1 MQTLWQDLRYGAR
14 MLMKRPGMTLAFGIG
29 LNAALFSVVNALIL
43 RPLPYREPDRLAQ
56 LSQRDLPQGVAD
68 IRVSNADFLAWRA
81 RARSFA
87 SLTAHNVHNPA
98 LDTGE
103 GAVDVSGVFVAS
115 NFFATLG
122 ATLQLGR
129 AFTPEEEQPVQ
140 GTSGGAAAVVI
151 ISHQF
156 WQSRLGGRADVIG
169 QTITLEERPHTVVG

>member
-1 MQTLWQDLRYGAR
+1 VI
-14 MLMKRPGMTLAFGIG
+14 TLAVGVG
-29 LNAALFSVVNALIL
+29 LNGALFSVVNALIL

-56 LSQRDLPQGVAD
+56 LSQRDLRQGVAD
-68 IRVSNADFLAWRA
+68 IRVSSADLLAWRA
-81 RARSFA
+81 HARRFG
-87 SLTAHNVHNPA
+87 SLTADNVHNVA

-103 GAVDVSGVFVAS
+103 GAVGVAGVFVAS

-140 GTSGGAAAVVI
+140 GTWGGAAAVVI
-151 ISHQF
+151 VSHQF

-169 QTITLEERPHTVVG
+169 Q